1 MDAGDK
7 YEKDSRKD
15 SEGGFGKCRVLPIEK
30 QDPPQRNQVLAQGQA
45 LVIPPHIADGEIRST
60 FL

>member
-1 MDAGDK
+1 MDTGDK

-45 LVIPPHIADGEIRST
+45 LVIPPHIAEG
-60 FL
+60 